1 MKKYDVMKS
10 IEAMEKDVKDIKSVM
25 SSMLAEMI
33 KDFDIMNNTTYDD
46 ESAKCMLIYMKM
58 LSISNKMMENW
69 FDIQKGLCERL
80 DKIEDNQELL
90 RDLIE
95 NVIEKVDK

>member
-33 KDFDIMNNTTYDD
+33 KDFDIMNNTTYD
-46 ESAKCMLIYMKM
+46 
-58 LSISNKMMENW
+58 
-69 FDIQKGLCERL
+69 G
-80 DKIEDNQELL
+80 EL
-90 RDLIE
+90 
-95 NVIEKVDK
+95 V